1 MRISVDIPADI
12 EEKLLKKCEEL
23 GVSPSEFIS
32 ALLEWYFLKRKKEVS
47 GELEKYAKKYGTE
60 KMKNCKYSDGKICA
74 LEALTDLEAEV
85 EPLNV
90 YKCLFC
96 SYFVDKRKEHL
107 KKKENFEIVEIAKM
121 AAKIV
126 IENYGDR
133 LGYVPEKKRGEK
145 SEIKDVR
152 KIIESW

>member
-23 GVSPSEFIS
+23 GISPSEFVS
-32 ALLEWYFLKRKKEVS
+32 ALLEWYFLRRKKES
-47 GELEKYAKKYGTE
+47 GGELEKYARKYGEE
-60 KMKNCKYSDGKICA
+60 KMKYCKYSDGKVCA

-96 SYFVDKRKEHL
+96 SYFVDRRKEHL
-107 KKKENFEIVEIAKM
+107 KRRENFEVVEIAKM

-126 IENYGDR
+126 VENYGDR
-133 LGYVPEKKRGEK
+133 LGYVPEKKKG
-145 SEIKDVR
+145 EIKDVR